1 MSKWE
6 KSPETISTTDEVL
19 RLQSEITRLQ
29 LDNKALNVRA
39 QGVQVLGKR
48 IKQLKLFIEC
58 S

>member
-6 KSPETISTTDEVL
+6 KSPETLSTPDEVL